1 MKIIRLF
8 ISITI
13 LLSILASSA
22 VVAAPSTPDSPDEL
36 GTLTRIGILESGTIH
51 DLTVQGNYAY
61 AGFGSTLLVIDITD
75 PADMQRVASLPLAG
89 EIQAIEADQGYLY
102 VSSNGSGLWII
113 DIQNPLAP
121 VKTGFYPSQ
130 SSSLLAVH
138 GDFVYI
144 SMGNV
149 LTIIDVS
156 ARDDPRF
163 AGPVMD
169 IILHDIAVKDDY
181 LYVTGRDIYAVDN
194 SGIKILDIS
203 NPIQP
208 VYVGQYTP
216 ASQFGESQIEISNTT
231 LYYAIAPYLDVDGF
245 QVLDITTPTEPK
257 LIGSLDNERYIHG
270 LAISGDRVYFAFE
283 TCPEGFC
290 SGGFE
295 IIEVSDP
302 SLPEKIG
309 TYNVDSLE
317 PTSIAASGESVFLTH
332 TGEVQSIDAS
342 HPSAPILV
350 DSLNSSLNAPNKIAI
365 AGDYAYIIDF
375 ENWDSSR
382 LRIAD
387 ISNPYQPIETSQLS
401 FPGTHS
407 RLTDVEIS
415 GDLAIVT
422 QATWPLGGMSSVYFI
437 DVSDPQNPMEVGRFD
452 DPTFAGQEGVFEGLG
467 VQGDF
472 AYACWYSKVLAGIS
486 GMYVLNI
493 SDPANPEQTSFFEI
507 PGAGCR
513 DVYLFGEYAYI
524 PYDGLILDVS
534 DPENPVKAGELS
546 NSGSD
551 FDLEGNIAYLASD
564 PWVTLLDAS
573 NPVNLVEVSS
583 FWIGGVT
590 GIDVQDNYLFVS
602 SGSGLS
608 VLDVSQPIT
617 PTLAAF
623 FPSME
628 GRDVSVQ
635 GKEIFF
641 TSSEG
646 LQILHITGTV
656 SGVVRQPN
664 RMPVPGVTITANG
677 TFSDTTTSAGAY
689 TFEGL
694 EPGSYTIAPSLPGF
708 TFTPQ
713 QVQVVVPPNEIV
725 NFTLLPLPVSMELTP
740 GITTTL
746 TYTDFQDLPT
756 SFIFP
761 AGLVSS
767 TATAYV
773 TPTLATEPFGS
784 AFTGH
789 AFELALQAGGTSIY
803 STTFPVPV
811 SVAIQYSPQDTAV
824 ISDTMMLALYRQDG
838 AGWVKTEDTCS
849 ASPTPVPIE
858 PGIFRTTICQ
868 SGRYALFGPTHAIAL
883 PQVPYGSDP
892 SEVILP

>member
-1 MKIIRLF
+1 MKTIRLF
-8 ISITI
+8 LSITI
-13 LLSILASSA
+13 LLSILASSGA
-22 VVAAPSTPDSPDEL
+22 IAAPAAPVDLNSL
-36 GTLTRIGILESGTIH
+36 GTLTRIGVLESGTIH

-75 PADMQRVASLPLAG
+75 PANMQRVASLPLAG
-89 EIQAIEADQGYLY
+89 EIQAIEADQSYLY

-130 SSSLLAVH
+130 SSSQLAVH

-144 SMGNV
+144 SIGNV

-156 ARDDPRF
+156 ARDAPRL
-163 AGPVMD
+163 AGPVMG

-181 LYVTGRDIYAVDN
+181 LYLTGQDIYAVDN
-194 SGIKILDIS
+194 SRIKILDITI
-203 NPIQP
+203 PTQP
-208 VYVGQYTP
+208 VYAGQYTP
-216 ASQFGESQIEISNTT
+216 ESQFNESHIEISNST
-231 LYYAIAPYLDVDGF
+231 LYYSIAPYLDVNGF

-257 LIGSLDNERYIHG
+257 LVGSLDIDGYESD
-270 LAISGDRVYFAFE
+270 LTTSGDRAYLSIRW
-283 TCPEGFC
+283 CPEGEC

-295 IIEVSDP
+295 IIDISNP

-309 TYNVDSLE
+309 TYRVDSLE
-317 PTSIAASGESVFLTH
+317 PTSIAASGESIFLTH

-342 HPSAPILV
+342 HPSDPILV

-375 ENWDSSR
+375 DNWDSSR
-382 LRIAD
+382 LRIVD

-422 QATWPLGGMSSVYFI
+422 QATWPPGVVSSVYFI
-437 DVSDPQNPMEVGRFD
+437 DVSDPQNPVEVGRFD
-452 DPTFAGQEGVFEGLG
+452 DPSFAGQLGVFEGLG

-472 AYACWYSKVLAGIS
+472 AYACWQSKVLAEVT

-493 SDPANPEQTSFFEI
+493 SDPANPEQASFFEI
-507 PGAGCR
+507 GCR
-513 DVYLFGEYAYI
+513 DVYLFGDYAYI
-524 PYDGLILDVS
+524 PNERLILDVS

-551 FDLEGNIAYLASD
+551 FDLEGNLAYLASD

-583 FWIGGVT
+583 FWIGGIT

-602 SGSGLS
+602 SGIGLS

-617 PTLAAF
+617 PTLVAF
-623 FPSME
+623 LPSME

-664 RMPVPGVTITANG
+664 RMPVPGMTITANG
-677 TFSDTTTSAGAY
+677 TFSVTTTSAGAY
-689 TFEGL
+689 AFEGL
-694 EPGSYTIAPSLPGF
+694 EPGSYIITPMMAGF

-713 QVQVVVPPNEIV
+713 QVQVVVPPNHV
-725 NFTLLPLPVSMELTP
+725 ANFTLLPLPVSVELTP

-746 TYTDFQDLPT
+746 TYSDFQGLPS
-756 SFIFP
+756 SFVFP

-789 AFELALQAGGTSIY
+789 AFELALLTGGEPVY
-803 STTFPVPV
+803 STTFPLPV
-811 SVAIQYSPQDTAV
+811 SVTIQYSPQDTAV

-838 AGWVKTEDTCS
+838 VAWVKTEDTCS

-858 PGIFRTTICQ
+858 PGIFRTTVCQ
-868 SGRYALFGPTHAIAL
+868 SGRYALFGATHAIAL
-883 PQVPYGSDP
+883 PLVPYGSDP
-892 SEVILP
+892 SEVLPP